1 MATARL
7 VPVGD
12 AQVGAVVDGDR
23 HGRLL
28 QERVEALPLALGA
41 GAQVGELELG
51 PDAGDELA
59 RGKGFGQVVVGSR
72 MQPFDLRLVAR
83 TRGEDHHRDGARL
96 RLCAQ
101 TPQQLEAVD
110 PGHHRVGQHQVRW
123 PRRHGGQRGGPIGDG
138 LDLIR
143 QLEQPAHVVANVA
156 VVVDDE
162 NPGRWRRRACLRG
175 RGDGRRGVRGPGGLG
190 IDGARAVGAGRRQP
204 AQRFLDEGGGPE
216 HRRAIG
222 VRGCDAVGGKVRR
235 ALRDVKREGG
245 APAERRRDGDG
256 PLVQLHQLLHE
267 GEPDAG
273 TFDGPRA
280 PALDAEEA
288 IVKVRDVLGGDS
300 DAGVLDAHDDGAVGG
315 VQRHGDRPLEGELD
329 RVRDQVEDDLLPHA
343 AIDEDRL
350 AERRTVDQEGEPGA
364 LDRREE

>member
-1 MATARL
+1 M
-7 VPVGD
+7 
-12 AQVGAVVDGDR
+12 
-23 HGRLL
+23 
-28 QERVEALPLALGA
+28 
-41 GAQVGELELG
+41 
-51 PDAGDELA
+51 
-59 RGKGFGQVVVGSR
+59 
-72 MQPFDLRLVAR
+72 
-83 TRGEDHHRDGARL
+83 
-96 RLCAQ
+96 
-101 TPQQLEAVD
+101 
-110 PGHHRVGQHQVRW
+110 
-123 PRRHGGQRGGPIGDG
+123 
-138 LDLIR
+138 
-143 QLEQPAHVVANVA
+143 
-156 VVVDDE
+156 
-162 NPGRWRRRACLRG
+162 
-175 RGDGRRGVRGPGGLG
+175 RGPGGLG

-235 ALRDVKREGG
+235 ALRDVKGEGG
-245 APAERRRDGDG
+245 APAERGRDGDG

-280 PALDAEEA
+280 PALDAEEP

-300 DAGVLDAHDDGAVGG
+300 DAGVLDAQDDGAVGG

-364 LDRREE
+364 LDRREERRGEVVRQGGEIHRFEVGLRAARFEARDVEQGVDQLVQAVGVALHQLELRALRGRQGAVDAVEQIGGRREHQHQRRAEFVAHVAEEAGLGAVQRRQRLDARPLFLECPRRADRGFDLIDGRRNIRR